1 MGCYSPCGSVVFV
14 PIVFV
19 FPSVPL
25 KGPSAAR
32 KCVVRL
38 IIITI
43 IIKVTVVIKRIIV
56 KVFDVVGCRTLYI
69 NLLRILPVE

>member
-1 MGCYSPCGSVVFV
+1 MMFQLECGLWDVILLVDLLCLF

-32 KCVVRL
+32 KCVVRPNNNNN
-38 IIITI
+38 
-43 IIKVTVVIKRIIV
+43 KNSK
-56 KVFDVVGCRTLYI
+56 I
-69 NLLRILPVE
+69 NRSN